1 MGSQRVRHD
10 WATFTFFKGIC
21 ATPTSS
27 SALRG
32 LRGPTLLTRHTL
44 LVLDWA
50 GQPERRGI
58 PPAPADL
65 TFSPLAAFLADPGT
79 KQGNA
84 SWGGREH
91 AIPPASQGSEPQQ
104 TVSNEHTWPPGQ
116 QTTGFHAR
124 EMAEANFVFQ
134 IAFVFHQLLWHH
146 GWFHLPCKAGTLH
159 GILEFFTGHPCLVH
173 NTKLN
178 QVF

>member
-1 MGSQRVRHD
+1 MDCIVYGVTKGQTRLSYFH
-10 WATFTFFKGIC
+10 FFLKE
-21 ATPTSS
+21 
-27 SALRG
+27 SALLPHHPQHSG
-32 LRGPTLLTRHTL
+32 VYVVPTLLSLHTL

-65 TFSPLAAFLADPGT
+65 TFSSLAAFLADPGT

-134 IAFVFHQLLWHH
+134 IAFVFHQLL
-146 GWFHLPCKAGTLH
+146 
-159 GILEFFTGHPCLVH
+159 
-173 NTKLN
+173 
-178 QVF
+178 